1 MPIASGYLHD
11 LKLFPSHS
19 SSLTKCPPAPVLG
32 ILHPFCLE
40 MKAVNSV
47 FRAPHSDL
55 TAPLL
60 TRITTTLSLILSPS
74 PLKASTLG
82 PSALQPAAGGGRWK
96 SLRAE
101 GRANSLLAWRGGR
114 RAACRLCCAGP
125 TAEAVNSERSWQPN
139 PFVSAPCCC
148 GAGGERVMGTETPR
162 NYFIIFLAG
171 ERGEPCSCK
180 RVRAE
185 GPSLHGEATTG
196 VGAAA
201 RWH

>member
-82 PSALQPAAGGGRWK
+82 PSALQPAAGGGP
-96 SLRAE
+96 LE
-101 GRANSLLAWRGGR
+101 VFTCRGQ
-114 RAACRLCCAGP
+114 
-125 TAEAVNSERSWQPN
+125 S
-139 PFVSAPCCC
+139 
-148 GAGGERVMGTETPR
+148 
-162 NYFIIFLAG
+162 
-171 ERGEPCSCK
+171 
-180 RVRAE
+180 
-185 GPSLHGEATTG
+185 
-196 VGAAA
+196 
-201 RWH
+201 